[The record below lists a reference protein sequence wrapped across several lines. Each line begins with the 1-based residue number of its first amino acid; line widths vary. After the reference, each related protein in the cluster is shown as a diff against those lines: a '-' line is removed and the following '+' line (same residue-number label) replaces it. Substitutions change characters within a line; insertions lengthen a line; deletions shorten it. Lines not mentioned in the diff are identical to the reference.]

1 MAHAN
6 DTGYKGSEGRKNR
19 TGKSN
24 NKNARNK
31 ISTMQQSITHGLH
44 GPQSKG
50 AHDEYNEANVY
61 DKQNSSIER
70 SSHKESAIIN
80 SGQIE
85 ETESDQPILDS
96 DLDDYDQDLEKM
108 ETDDA
113 EEQYGDEFQPE
124 QEVKE
129 DLPLTQEQKA
139 EQKSVQ
145 QVAQFYQFKDWLLE
159 SELKLLKKVKYMVL

>member
-1 MAHAN
+1 
-6 DTGYKGSEGRKNR
+6 
-19 TGKSN
+19 
-24 NKNARNK
+24 
-31 ISTMQQSITHGLH
+31 
-44 GPQSKG
+44 
-50 AHDEYNEANVY
+50 
-61 DKQNSSIER
+61 
-70 SSHKESAIIN
+70 
-80 SGQIE
+80 
-85 ETESDQPILDS
+85 
-96 DLDDYDQDLEKM
+96 M

-124 QEVKE
+124 QEGKE